1 MRKLPF
7 PHSGPSS
14 RVHASNAERPGHLA
28 AKGAATYARPISVDG
43 QAGVERTTELCTTA
57 PRDDEW
63 QSIADALAPHSRFAT
78 AAWIRAWGESLLP
91 YQNWRAP
98 LRYLTVR
105 ADSGRLLAVFPFAM
119 QRQSGIPVSS
129 LAGFYWPYRT
139 PVIPENA
146 AAETFDAL
154 ACAFTRSAMVALRY
168 GPVPVTNR
176 AIGRLNAALESQG
189 WRVRRSTLGTT
200 FSVGLP
206 ATWEQYERNLGK
218 SLRFNAQYYER
229 KMQREGALEIRCS
242 QGASGRP
249 WSDTVRDLAL
259 IEAKS
264 WQQRAGGKP
273 RFFGERNQAFWTSVL
288 SDPAFGRMASV
299 WLMYFDAE
307 PVSSCFCLDCADT
320 RHIVANHYAEHVR
333 GYSTGS
339 VLYRHVFRDAIESGT
354 IRCVD
359 IGLGDSGY
367 KSRWG
372 AQPSFELVDWIAFR
386 PGARGRLLD
395 LATKLHRSFAQRE
408 ARPSERGDAA
418 EPDS

>member
-1 MRKLPF
+1 MRRLRF
-7 PHSGPSS
+7 PESGPSS
-14 RVHASNAERPGHLA
+14 WVQAPNAERPGHLA
-28 AKGAATYARPISVDG
+28 AGGVATYTRPAPAAG
-43 QAGVERTTELCTTA
+43 QAGVRLTTDLCTTA

-63 QSIADALAPHSRFAT
+63 QSIADALAPHNRFAT
-78 AAWIRAWGESLLP
+78 AVWIRAWGDSLLP
-91 YQNWRAP
+91 YQNWRPP

-105 ADSGRLLAVFPFAM
+105 ADGGRLLAVFPFAM

-129 LAGFYWPYRT
+129 LAGFYWPFRT

-154 ACAFTRSAMVALRY
+154 ASAFTRSTTVALRY
-168 GPVPVTNR
+168 GPVTDANR
-176 AIGRLNAALESQG
+176 AIGRLNAALKNQG
-189 WRVRRSTLGTT
+189 WRVHRSTLGTT
-200 FSVGLP
+200 FSVSLP
-206 ATWEQYERNLGK
+206 ASWEQFEHNLGK
-218 SLRFNAQYYER
+218 SLRFNARYYER
-229 KMQREGALEIRCS
+229 KMQREGVLEIRCS
-242 QGASGRP
+242 KDARGPP
-249 WSDTVRDLAL
+249 WSGTVRDLAL
-259 IEAKS
+259 IEARS

-288 SDPAFGRMASV
+288 SDPVFGRMASV

-307 PVSSCFCLDCADT
+307 PVSFCFCLDCADT

-339 VLYRHVFRDAIESGT
+339 VLYRHVFRDAIESGM

-395 LATKLHRSFAQRE
+395 LASKLRRSFAQRD
-408 ARPSERGDAA
+408 ARPSEGGDAV
-418 EPDS
+418 EPHS